1 MDSSSNE
8 RLNFMKNL
16 YIPVLTVLI
25 PTILTVFTVSLLTV
39 PFAFGQV
46 SDSSVLSDA
55 IIEKAFEVAD
65 ANKDGVITKK
75 EFIIFLNKAK
85 KARKPKA
92 VLEKELSPE

>member
-1 MDSSSNE
+1 VDSSFKE

-16 YIPVLTVLI
+16 YIPVLTVSI
-25 PTILTVFTVSLLTV
+25 LTV

-46 SDSSVLSDA
+46 SDSPVLSDA

-75 EFIIFLNKAK
+75 EFVIFLNNAK
-85 KARKPKA
+85 KARKPK
-92 VLEKELSPE
+92 VVEQKELSPE